1 MNKIA
6 VFDLDGTLLDTLDDL
21 RDSVNHALLA
31 GGMPPRSREEVRSF
45 VGNGIAK
52 LIERS
57 LPQGVSPET
66 AAETLSLFKA
76 HYAENCCN
84 GTRPYD
90 GVPELL
96 RELKAQGFTLAVVSN
111 KADSLSKKLMERFY
125 PGIFTEVRG
134 ELPEVRKKPAPDPL
148 LLCCQD
154 IGAPV
159 GETVYVGDM
168 EIDLQTALS
177 AGTRCVLVSWG
188 FRSAKEL
195 EILNAP
201 VAHTP
206 AELGQILIK
215 L

>member
-21 RDSVNHALLA
+21 RASVNHALLA

-111 KADSLSKKLMERFY
+111 KADPAALLSGHRRSRRRDGVRRRYGDRPPNGALCGDPLRPRVVGLSQRKGAGDFKRPRRPHPRRAWKY
-125 PGIFTEVRG
+125 TEVSRRAVNFRRG
-134 ELPEVRKKPAPDPL
+134 LPKA
-148 LLCCQD
+148 
-154 IGAPV
+154 
-159 GETVYVGDM
+159 
-168 EIDLQTALS
+168 
-177 AGTRCVLVSWG
+177 
-188 FRSAKEL
+188 
-195 EILNAP
+195 
-201 VAHTP
+201 
-206 AELGQILIK
+206 
-215 L
+215 

>member
-90 GVPELL
+90 GMPELL
-96 RELKAQGFTLAVVSN
+96 RK
-111 KADSLSKKLMERFY
+111 
-125 PGIFTEVRG
+125 
-134 ELPEVRKKPAPDPL
+134 
-148 LLCCQD
+148 
-154 IGAPV
+154 GAAE
-159 GETVYVGDM
+159 G
-168 EIDLQTALS
+168 A
-177 AGTRCVLVSWG
+177 VLVKALRLPWCRIRLTPCRKSSWRDFIPASLPRCG
-188 FRSAKEL
+188 ASCRRSERSRRPIRCCSAVGTSAL
-195 EILNAP
+195 PSGRRCTSAIWR
-201 VAHTP
+201 
-206 AELGQILIK
+206 
-215 L
+215 